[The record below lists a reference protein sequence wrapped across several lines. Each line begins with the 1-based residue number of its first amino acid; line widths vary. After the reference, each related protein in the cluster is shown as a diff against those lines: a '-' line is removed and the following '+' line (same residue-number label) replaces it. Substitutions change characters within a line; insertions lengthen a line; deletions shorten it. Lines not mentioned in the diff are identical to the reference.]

1 MEKNKTCIFC
11 EIVNKNIPA
20 KIFAENDKALAF
32 LDINPISNGHL
43 VVIPKKHFRNFSQ
56 TDKEY
61 LEAVSNLAKEC
72 ATKLYD
78 SKLKPWGFN
87 YLSNEEQIAGQEVF
101 HYHMHVIPKYAK
113 GEGISFSVNTEQNKP
128 LENIIKILGLEK

>member
-11 EIVNKNIPA
+11 EIIKKNIPA
-20 KIFAENDKALAF
+20 KIFAESEKAVAF
-32 LDINPISNGHL
+32 FDINPISDGHL
-43 VVIPKKHFRNFSQ
+43 VVIPKKHFRTFSS
-56 TDKEY
+56 TDNDY
-61 LEAVSNLAKEC
+61 IEAVATLAKEC
-72 ATKLYD
+72 ALKLSE

-87 YLSNEEQIAGQEVF
+87 YLINEEAIAGQEVF

-128 LENIIKILGLEK
+128 LEKVLKTLGLDK